1 MCLYHLCQTAGMVSV
16 HVCHICQIFLPVCAI
31 PQLKG
36 HSNVVEM
43 RCSSIADPSGNEV
56 MLEVFQ
62 FPRDTWVKEIEDIK
76 PKLMQTEEPKLLDTS
91 LTQQLPITDEVQEV
105 RFKLNNVV

>member
-1 MCLYHLCQTAGMVSV
+1 MVKIRCL
-16 HVCHICQIFLPVCAI
+16 
-31 PQLKG
+31 
-36 HSNVVEM
+36 
-43 RCSSIADPSGNEV
+43 SIADPSGNEV

-91 LTQQLPITDEVQEV
+91 LTQQLPITDEEQEV
-105 RFKLNNVV
+105 SFKLNNVV

>member
-1 MCLYHLCQTAGMVSV
+1 
-16 HVCHICQIFLPVCAI
+16 
-31 PQLKG
+31 
-36 HSNVVEM
+36 
-43 RCSSIADPSGNEV
+43 

-91 LTQQLPITDEVQEV
+91 LTQQLPITDEEQEV
-105 RFKLNNVV
+105 SFKLNNVV

>member
-1 MCLYHLCQTAGMVSV
+1 
-16 HVCHICQIFLPVCAI
+16 
-31 PQLKG
+31 
-36 HSNVVEM
+36 
-43 RCSSIADPSGNEV
+43 

-105 RFKLNNVV
+105 RFKLNNVVQMESLIYYFIYVSEDR

>member
-1 MCLYHLCQTAGMVSV
+1 
-16 HVCHICQIFLPVCAI
+16 
-31 PQLKG
+31 
-36 HSNVVEM
+36 
-43 RCSSIADPSGNEV
+43 

-105 RFKLNNVV
+105 CFKLNNVVQMESLIYYFIYVSEDR

>member
-1 MCLYHLCQTAGMVSV
+1 
-16 HVCHICQIFLPVCAI
+16 
-31 PQLKG
+31 
-36 HSNVVEM
+36 
-43 RCSSIADPSGNEV
+43 

>member
-1 MCLYHLCQTAGMVSV
+1 
-16 HVCHICQIFLPVCAI
+16 
-31 PQLKG
+31 
-36 HSNVVEM
+36 
-43 RCSSIADPSGNEV
+43 

-91 LTQQLPITDEVQEV
+91 LTQQLPITDEEQEV
-105 RFKLNNVV
+105 SFKLNNVVQMESLIYYFIYVSEDR